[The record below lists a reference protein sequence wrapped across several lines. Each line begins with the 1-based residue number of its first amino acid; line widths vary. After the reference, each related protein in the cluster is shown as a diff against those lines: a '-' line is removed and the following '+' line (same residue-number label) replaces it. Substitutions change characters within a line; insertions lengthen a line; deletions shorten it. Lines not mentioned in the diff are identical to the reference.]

1 MTADADVAA
10 QCAALQE
17 QELEVLQ
24 AIYPDAVTTVSP
36 GEMKLEVPIE
46 LDSAL
51 PVHVVD
57 LSAAADEEAA
67 SVQLSHLP
75 SLLLSFKLPASYPVA
90 SPPTLESVYSTH
102 DWLTAQSVVEAKDR
116 LSAMWTPGEDGVL
129 DAWMEW
135 IRSGQMLHDLG
146 LQRGEEVFIRHPA
159 PHLLTPRLIEH
170 DSSIAS
176 EEFANTAYTCSICMT
191 SLKGARCVRL
201 SCSHVFCHAC
211 LKDYWSLSIT
221 EGNVA
226 AVGCAEP
233 ECVKKGVEAKADEV
247 RRVVTAE
254 LVDRWHWLL
263 LKREADRDPTI
274 IACPMQACQR
284 PVPRTQGIDTS
295 EEDASGWSRFRQC
308 QSCGFSFCSFCRRT
322 WHGPVAA
329 CAANTS
335 LAIVTEYM
343 ALPENSPER
352 RLMEVQYGRR
362 ILQRLVAAY
371 KEEQANKQ
379 YFEMSTR
386 GCPGCSTKIQ
396 KSMGCNHMTCT
407 RCGTHFCYLCSE
419 KLLASNPY
427 LHFSTMG
434 QGCYN
439 KLFDEAD
446 IRTNDEMLV
455 QAFDNGFVNLW
466 Q

>member
-1 MTADADVAA
+1 MTDAEVSA
-10 QCAALQE
+10 QCVALQE

-24 AIYPDAVTTVSP
+24 AIYPQAVRIVSP
-36 GEMKLEVPIE
+36 REMKLEVP
-46 LDSAL
+46 
-51 PVHVVD
+51 VD
-57 LSAAADEEAA
+57 LGSTVSVRVVYLTGAAAAGAA

-75 SLLLSFKLPASYPVA
+75 PLLLSFKLPASYPMT

-102 DWLTAQSVVEAKDR
+102 DWLAVTAAAEAKER
-116 LSAMWTPGEDGVL
+116 LCAMWSPGEEGVL
-129 DAWMEW
+129 DAWVEW

-146 LQRGEEVFIRHPA
+146 LQCGEEILIRHPA
-159 PHLLTPRLIEH
+159 PHLLTPRLVEY
-170 DSSIAS
+170 DTSIAS
-176 EEFANTAYTCSICMT
+176 EEFANTAYTCAICMT

-201 SCSHVFCHAC
+201 SCSHVFCHSC
-211 LKDYWSLSIT
+211 LKDYWTLSIT

-233 ECVKKGVEAKADEV
+233 ECVKRGVEAKAEEV
-247 RRVVTAE
+247 RRVVADE

-274 IACPMQACQR
+274 IACPMQTCQR
-284 PVPRTQGIDTS
+284 PVPRTQGMD
-295 EEDASGWSRFRQC
+295 EDATGWSRFRQC
-308 QSCGFSFCSFCRRT
+308 QSCGFSFCSFCKRT

-343 ALPENSPER
+343 ALPEGSPES
-352 RLMEVQYGRR
+352 RLMEVRYGKRN
-362 ILQRLVAAY
+362 LQRLVAAY

-386 GCPGCSTKIQ
+386 ACPGCSTKIQ
-396 KSMGCNHMTCT
+396 KSMGCNHMTCA

-419 KLLASNPY
+419 KLLAANPY

-434 QGCYN
+434 RGCYN

-446 IRTNDEMLV
+446 IRTNEEVPV
-455 QAFDNGFVNLW
+455 QAFDNGFVDLW